1 MSRYIITI
9 CRVLLAA
16 LILTGVQAFAA
27 YVTGEDVDVKQRKVV
42 LKDEKQPFIKIINGT
57 FLGNEKRN
65 FYGDSVGD
73 SLNLIWRVFL
83 GKGTTVV
90 SSANG
95 EEEWAGAG
103 WTGQPLLVYEG
114 KRLMLL
120 QGCFDHHLKKIDAQ
134 TGELIWQYAFDDVIK
149 GTGTIWENTLAEDS
163 LNRLV
168 IMQGSRAGAG
178 LHASEAF
185 SFRAVSYF
193 KGNEIW
199 RMNVPQGPSYSRDC
213 DASAL
218 VLGDTAYL
226 GLENASFV
234 KFLPG
239 KTLTDSFA
247 NGIIA
252 APEVLQTL
260 PLSSD
265 RDAALHGGNLVTE
278 ASPVRIGN
286 HIYIASGAGHVFGYN
301 LQTQCIDWDFYI
313 GADLDGTPVVTADSC
328 LLVPVEKQ
336 YISGCGGVYK
346 INPRRTPQQCID
358 WYFPTGDAV
367 FSGWKGGVV
376 GSVAV
381 NDAYRNVGD
390 PYLAAFTGIDG
401 KLCVVEWN
409 NIRTDTTVTGPD
421 GTAQLPCPKLVFKT
435 SVGASISTPLF
446 TQNRLVAA
454 GYNGIRLYAYHS
466 TKFEFLDTFTGIFE
480 ATPVVHQGRVYVAS
494 RDGYLYCLGGS
505 KTTHTENNTHVLAE
519 AKPVQQTDPQLKA
532 HIKTIS
538 KPAARKEVTAKET
551 LQLKTVLPATQNS
564 TAGSVCQLIT
574 GVFRSPANAD
584 RCIELWIQRGFRA
597 QKELKTNGLY
607 YIIIATGDELSLQ
620 TQLKAINTKYATNAW
635 TIKSR

>member
-1 MSRYIITI
+1 MPRYLTFIWRI
-9 CRVLLAA
+9 LLAT
-16 LILTGVQAFAA
+16 LVLTGVQALAAFAF
-27 YVTGEDVDVKQRKVV
+27 GEEVDVKQRNAV
-42 LKDEKQPFIKIINGT
+42 LQEEKQPYVKIVTGT

-90 SSANG
+90 SSSKG

-120 QGCFDHHLKKIDAQ
+120 QGCFDHQLKKIDAQ
-134 TGELIWQYAFDDVIK
+134 TGEVIWQYAFDDVIK
-149 GTGTIWENTLAEDS
+149 GTGTIWENTNAADT
-163 LNRLV
+163 LNRFV
-168 IMQGSRAGAG
+168 VMQGSRAGAG
-178 LHASEAF
+178 LNASEAF

-193 KGNEIW
+193 GGNEIW
-199 RMNVPQGPSYSRDC
+199 RMNVPHGPSYSRDC

-218 VLGDTAYL
+218 MLGDTAYL

-239 KTLTDSFA
+239 SAHTDSFA
-247 NGIIA
+247 NGTFA
-252 APEVLQTL
+252 VPEILQEL

-278 ASPVRIGN
+278 ASPVRIG
-286 HIYIASGAGHVFGYN
+286 HHLYIASGAGHVFGYN
-301 LQTQCIDWDFYI
+301 LKTQCIDWDFYI

-336 YISGCGGVYK
+336 YIGGCGGVYK
-346 INPRRTPQQCID
+346 LNPKRSPQQCVD

-381 NDAYRNVGD
+381 NDAYRKAGD

-409 NIRTDTTVTGPD
+409 KIRTDTTVTGPD
-421 GTAQLPCPKLVFKT
+421 GTTQLPCPNLVFRT
-435 SVGASISTPLF
+435 HTGASISTPLF

-454 GYNGIRLYAYHS
+454 GYNGVRLYVYN
-466 TKFEFLDTFTGIFE
+466 TTDFKLLDTYSGIFE
-480 ATPVVHQGRVYVAS
+480 ATPVVHRGRVYVAS
-494 RDGYLYCLGGS
+494 RDGYLYCLG
-505 KTTHTENNTHVLAE
+505 
-519 AKPVQQTDPQLKA
+519 
-532 HIKTIS
+532 
-538 KPAARKEVTAKET
+538 
-551 LQLKTVLPATQNS
+551 
-564 TAGSVCQLIT
+564 
-574 GVFRSPANAD
+574 
-584 RCIELWIQRGFRA
+584 
-597 QKELKTNGLY
+597 
-607 YIIIATGDELSLQ
+607 
-620 TQLKAINTKYATNAW
+620 
-635 TIKSR
+635 

>member
-1 MSRYIITI
+1 MPRCFIPIWRI
-9 CRVLLAA
+9 LLAT
-16 LILTGVQAFAA
+16 LVLSGVQVLAVFAA
-27 YVTGEDVDVKQRKVV
+27 VDDVDVKQRSSI
-42 LKDEKQPFIKIINGT
+42 LPEEKQPFVRIINGT

-90 SSANG
+90 SSSKG

-114 KRLMLL
+114 NRLMLL
-120 QGCFDHHLKKIDAQ
+120 QGCFDHQLKKIDAA
-134 TGELIWQYAFDDVIK
+134 TGNIVWHYAFDDVIK
-149 GTGTIWENTLAEDS
+149 GTGTIWENTKATDS
-163 LNRLV
+163 LNRFV
-168 IMQGSRAGAG
+168 IMQGSRAGTG
-178 LHASEAF
+178 LHSSEVF

-193 KGNEIW
+193 SGNEIW
-199 RMNVPQGPSYSRDC
+199 RMNVPHGPSYSRDC

-218 VLGDTAYL
+218 MLGDTAYL

-234 KFLPG
+234 KFVPG
-239 KTLTDSFA
+239 KIQADSFA
-247 NGIIA
+247 SGMA
-252 APEVLQTL
+252 EVPEILQTL

-336 YISGCGGVYK
+336 YIAGCGGVYK
-346 INPRRTPQQCID
+346 LNPRLTPEQCVD
-358 WYFPTGDAV
+358 WYFPTGDAI

-376 GSVAV
+376 GSIAV
-381 NDAYRNVGD
+381 NDAYRKPGD
-390 PYLAAFTGIDG
+390 LHLAAFTGIDG

-409 NIRTDTTVTGPD
+409 TIRTDTLVTGPD
-421 GTAQLPCPKLVFKT
+421 GKTQLPCPKLVFRT
-435 SVGASISTPLF
+435 HTGASISTPLF

-466 TKFEFLDTFTGIFE
+466 TQFKLLDSYPGIFE
-480 ATPVVHQGRVYVAS
+480 ATPVVHKDRLYVAS
-494 RDGYLYCLGGS
+494 RDGYLYCLGGGEAI
-505 KTTHTENNTHVLAE
+505 KTQPENLLTETKPAKIITQQQQLTNKEKPLSVPTKEVTV
-519 AKPVQQTDPQLKA
+519 KPVQVEKPVFTA
-532 HIKTIS
+532 TEKT
-538 KPAARKEVTAKET
+538 K
-551 LQLKTVLPATQNS
+551 S
-564 TAGSVCQLIT
+564 TSAFNLIT
-574 GVFRSPANAD
+574 GVFRSAANAN
-584 RCIELWIQRGFRA
+584 RCVDLWTQRGFRA
-597 QKELKTNGLY
+597 QKELKANGLY

-620 TQLKAINTKYATNAW
+620 KQLEEVNARYEANAW
-635 TIKSR
+635 TIKKE